1 MFKYSNKTILYK
13 IKMCTYLYF
22 KSITI
27 NLQQIRL
34 GLLEF
39 FLVSSG
45 FRCLLRSYFFRFRL
59 TLFSNVKFCENL
71 YKLPTFL
78 LFIYEQVSTMLIVR
92 RQKEYKQILDKVK
105 NVTNKRCSESKIVI
119 TIPNQ
124 YILTGYKFIESKK
137 NVLTWKNVLKYHQL
151 NYSVN

>member
-1 MFKYSNKTILYK
+1 
-13 IKMCTYLYF
+13 MCTYLYF

-137 NVLTWKNVLKYHQL
+137 M
-151 NYSVN
+151 S